1 MVNDKQKTL
10 EELHKDTAYR
20 LWLTTMGLHET
31 YCILLISMYIKDYID
46 E

>member
-1 MVNDKQKTL
+1 MVKDKQKTL
-10 EELHKDTAYR
+10 EEIHKDTVYK

-31 YCILLISMYIKDYID
+31 YDILLISMYIKDYID